1 MERIVELQNKSIP
14 KLNQP
19 SFDRRDME
27 PYTRSEGVAQEE
39 EHVDSGFKKR
49 TWSFLSNYRLL

>member
-1 MERIVELQNKSIP
+1 MEWIVELQNKSIS
-14 KLNQP
+14 KLNKP
-19 SFDRRDME
+19 SFGRRDME

-49 TWSFLSNYRLL
+49 TCSILSN